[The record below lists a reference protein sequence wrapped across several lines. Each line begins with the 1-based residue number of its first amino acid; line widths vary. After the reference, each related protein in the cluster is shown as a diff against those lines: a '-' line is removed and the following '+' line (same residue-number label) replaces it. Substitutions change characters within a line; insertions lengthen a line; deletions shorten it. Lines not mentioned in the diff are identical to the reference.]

1 MTDSWTIYDRL
12 LDELPE
18 SGTAAACLV
27 GRTWTLVRSD
37 GVGMAK
43 SFRDPGQARTLKSPI
58 AGTSRRELAA
68 YLKSWNLFEASLGL
82 AALNSFFNEPGRV
95 ESWLGR
101 SSDEV
106 ASGPVFAKMAPELE
120 GKKVAVVGHF
130 PDLGHL
136 AERCELTI
144 LERNPQE
151 GDLPDFAAEYVL
163 PGQDFVFVTG
173 TALVN
178 KTLSRLLELAAGARV
193 VLVGPSVPLTPLW
206 FDWGVDVLAGT
217 VVTDP
222 ARAWEATQEGGNRS
236 VFENGASMV
245 HIRRGDVGSRAAGR
259 GV

>member
-12 LDELPE
+12 LEELPD
-18 SGTAAACLV
+18 SGIADACLV

-58 AGTSRRELAA
+58 AGTPRKELAA
-68 YLKSWNLFEASLGL
+68 YLRSWNLFEAAVGL
-82 AALNSFFNEPGRV
+82 AAVNSFFNEPARV

-101 SSDEV
+101 PLAEV
-106 ASGPVFAKMAPELE
+106 ASGPVFAKMGPELE
-120 GKKVAVVGHF
+120 GKKVVVVGHF
-130 PDLGHL
+130 PDLGQL
-136 AERCELTI
+136 ADHCELTI
-144 LERNPQE
+144 LERNPQK

-163 PGQDFVFVTG
+163 PRQDFVFITG
-173 TALVN
+173 TALMN
-178 KTLSRLLELAAGARV
+178 KTLPRLLELAAQAHV

-217 VVTDP
+217 VVTDS

-245 HIRRGDVGSRAAGR
+245 HIRRGDVAPRTASRR
-259 GV
+259 V